1 MAKRAA
7 RETKSIPVT
16 EGSGNVFADLGVA
29 APEEELTKAQ
39 LASHIRHTIK
49 RRRLTQI
56 QAGHLMGL
64 DQPKVSALMNGRLAG
79 FSSDR
84 LMRFLAALGQ
94 DVEIVVKVRSRRR
107 TRGQIRVIKAA

>member
-7 RETKSIPVT
+7 TKTALIPVT
-16 EGSGNVFADLGVA
+16 GSSGNVFADMDA
-29 APEEELTKAQ
+29 AEPEEELTKAQ
-39 LASHIRHTIK
+39 LASHIRETIK
-49 RRRLTQI
+49 RRRLTQT
-56 QAGHLMGL
+56 QAADLMRL

-94 DVEIVVKVRSRRR
+94 NVEIVIKAGSRGRE
-107 TRGQIRVIKAA
+107 RGHIRVVEAA